1 MDRIHRGDKTEHLM
15 TKGAVRGGV
24 LPKGP
29 KLGKAWGH
37 GGISAASHRIP
48 LCMITLV
55 HKGRHLPKGTVTEEM
70 VTQGTVTE
78 VTVTELMVTKVVVT
92 QAWQGAACHRGVTH
106 GKGR

>member
-29 KLGKAWGH
+29 RLGKAWGH

-55 HKGRHLPKGTVTEEM
+55 HKGMLLPKGTVTEEM
-70 VTQGTVTE
+70 VTQGTLTE
-78 VTVTELMVTKVVVT
+78 ATVTELTVTRVAVSQVR
-92 QAWQGAACHRGVTH
+92 QGA
-106 GKGR
+106 